1 MAIRPRSPCRQSH
14 ISQMTAPARAAWR
27 SFHRAPRWLPCA
39 SKPAACRGTDPS
51 QARNDTRSFRAR
63 RYAPCCHC
71 EEADAAIRPRSPCQK
86 LYISY
91 WSFSKTQTKQ
101 QALPGRQYIWQKDK
115 REFVEPPTGAT
126 TSSDLASLGHFP
138 LKGKALGVPRCQ
150 KPSPSGEGGAKR
162 RMRS

>member
-1 MAIRPRSPCRQSH
+1 MSAVIHITNDRPGPRRVAVISSRSALAPLRKQSRRVPRNGFLAALG
-14 ISQMTAPARAAWR
+14 MTQGAFARAGTP
-27 SFHRAPRWLPCA
+27 RAVI
-39 SKPAACRGTDPS
+39 
-51 QARNDTRSFRAR
+51 AR
-63 RYAPCCHC
+63 RP
-71 EEADAAIRPRSPCQK
+71 EADAAIRPRSPCQK

-101 QALPGRQYIWQKDK
+101 QALPGHQYIWQKDK

-126 TSSDLASLGHFP
+126 TSSDLASLGHLP